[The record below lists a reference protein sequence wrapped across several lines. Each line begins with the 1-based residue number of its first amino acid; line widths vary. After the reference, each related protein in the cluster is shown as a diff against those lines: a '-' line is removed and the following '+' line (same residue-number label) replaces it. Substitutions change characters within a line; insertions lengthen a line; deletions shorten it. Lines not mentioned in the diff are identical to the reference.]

1 MTLAAGHESMISMHD
16 AASNGD
22 IAELERLLAAGADIN
37 GQQDLAVDGGK
48 YWQQL
53 TPLMVAACSQSGAT
67 VDTVRWLVEHGANP
81 DITSAAGV
89 TATWYAAGNGR
100 WPVNRAMAETSASEN
115 HGADPA
121 ARLQFLLN
129 QGNGLAAIDHYG
141 TRLLVA
147 ACTVGDPARVQ
158 LLLEWGADVH
168 PPQREPS
175 PAEQRYPPNPWASQ
189 PWTFQIPLFCA
200 VESGSA
206 DCVQLLL
213 NAGADINIR
222 NPTGDTPIMQA
233 PNVVIF
239 RLLLTAG
246 ADPDAVDNVGKD
258 AFQQFVSLPVEVSPP
273 DMRENLR
280 QLVDLGM
287 DVDAILQHDTWTR
300 LFSAAFELN
309 DVAVERL
316 LALGANPH
324 LGRPPISG
332 FCWHYNSSYSKNIA
346 RGIRLLA
353 AAGCDVNQPDA
364 AGDTLLHNA
373 SLGYSHALNAA
384 CFNSSSDGCNYTAV
398 RTLLEL
404 GAAPDPVGTRGYT
417 PLMNGVEDSCPPA
430 VEALLAAGAD
440 PHCQNEKGATAI
452 DMARS
457 TCARCDG
464 YENSP
469 EAYEQAMYKNAIACL
484 HLVAGLA

>member
-1 MTLAAGHESMISMHD
+1 MSMH
-16 AASNGD
+16 AAAKIGD
-22 IAELERLLAAGADIN
+22 IAELTRLLVAGADIN
-37 GQQDLAVDGGK
+37 EPQDLAVNGGK
-48 YWQQL
+48 YWQRL

-67 VDTVRWLVEHGANP
+67 VDTLRWLVDHGADP
-81 DITSAAGV
+81 SLTSAAGV

-100 WPVNRAMAETSASEN
+100 WPVAQAMAETSPSAS
-115 HGADPA
+115 HGSDHA
-121 ARLQFLLN
+121 ARLQFLLE
-129 QGNGLAAIDHYG
+129 QGAGLGEIDRHG
-141 TRLLVA
+141 IRLLAA

-158 LLLEWGADVH
+158 LLLAWGASVH

-175 PAEQRYPPNPWASQ
+175 PAEQRYPPNPWGCQ

-206 DCVQLLL
+206 DCVQHLLQ
-213 NAGADINIR
+213 AGADVNIR
-222 NPTGDTPIMQA
+222 NTTGDTPIMLSPKA
-233 PNVVIF
+233 AIF
-239 RLLLTAG
+239 RVLLAAG
-246 ADPDAVDNVGKD
+246 ADPLAVDNVGKD
-258 AFQQFVSLPVEVSPP
+258 AYQKFVSQPTEVSPP
-273 DMRENLR
+273 NMMNELR
-280 QLVDLGM
+280 QLVELGM
-287 DVDAILQHDTWTR
+287 EVNAMLQHDGWTR
-300 LFSAAFELN
+300 LFSAAFDLN

-332 FCWHYNSSYSKNIA
+332 FCWHYNDSDSEHIA

-353 AAGCDVNQPDA
+353 AAGCDVNQADA

-373 SLGYSHALNAA
+373 ALGYSHALNEA

-398 RTLLEL
+398 KTLLNL

-417 PLMNGVEDSCPPA
+417 PLMNAVEDSCPPA

-440 PHCQNEKGATAI
+440 PHRQNEKGATAI

-464 YENSP
+464 YEDSP
-469 EAYEQAMYKNAIACL
+469 EAYAQKLYGDAIACL
-484 HLVAGLA
+484 NLVLGRSG